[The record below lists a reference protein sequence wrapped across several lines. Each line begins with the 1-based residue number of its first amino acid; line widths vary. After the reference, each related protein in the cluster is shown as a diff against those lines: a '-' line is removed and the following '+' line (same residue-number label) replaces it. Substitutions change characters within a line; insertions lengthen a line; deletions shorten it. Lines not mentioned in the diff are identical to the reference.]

1 VGVYVTT
8 KIDIARPLAEVAA
21 YAFDPTNA
29 PQWYA
34 NIKSVRWRTGPPV
47 AEGSEMDFVAH
58 FLGRELAYTYRVVEL
73 THNRLVMRTAQGP
86 FPMETI
92 YQLQATGPDSTRFCL
107 INRGEPKGFVGVV
120 APVMVAAMKAANR
133 KDVAALKAVLEGQV
147 PTHT

>member
-1 VGVYVTT
+1 MGVDITT

-34 NIKSVRWRTGPPV
+34 NIKSVRWRTSPPV

-58 FLGRELAYTYRVVEL
+58 FLGRELAYTYRVMAL
-73 THNRLVMRTAQGP
+73 TGNRLVMRTAEGP

-92 YQLQATGPDSTRFCL
+92 YQLQATGPGGTCFCL
-107 INRGEPKGFVGVV
+107 TNRGEPRGFAGIV
-120 APVMVAAMKAANR
+120 APIVAAAMRAANR
-133 KDVAALKAVLEGQV
+133 KDVAALKAMLD
-147 PTHT
+147 H

>member
-1 VGVYVTT
+1 MGVDITT
-8 KIDIARPLAEVAA
+8 KIDIARPLDEVAA

-29 PQWYA
+29 PDWYA

-58 FLGRELAYTYRVVEL
+58 FLGRELAYTYRVAEL

-107 INRGEPKGFVGVV
+107 INRGEPRGFASIV
-120 APVMVAAMKAANR
+120 APIVAAAMRAANR
-133 KDVAALKAVLEGQV
+133 KDVAVLKAMLD
-147 PTHT
+147 H

>member
-1 VGVYVTT
+1 MRVEVTT
-8 KIDIARPLAEVAA
+8 NIEIARPLADVASC
-21 YAFDPTNA
+21 AFDPTNA

-34 NIKSVRWRTGPPV
+34 NIKSVRWRTAPPV

-73 THNRLVMRTAQGP
+73 SHNCLVMRTAQGP

-92 YQLQATGPDSTRFCL
+92 YQLQATGPDGTRFCL
-107 INRGEPKGFVGVV
+107 TNRGGPKGFAGVL

-133 KDVAALKAVLEGQV
+133 KDVAALKAMLD
-147 PTHT
+147 H